1 MVDLSNVNV
10 GSNYALIITTNS
22 GLWRY
27 RIGDTIRFYSVNPY
41 RIKISGRTKHF
52 INAFGE
58 ELIIENADTAMEL
71 ACKKHKASFY
81 NYTAGPVYISGN
93 KKGRHEWFIEF
104 LTPPK
109 NPKDFAYS
117 LDIELKKLNSDYE
130 AKRYKDLALEIPQIK
145 ILHSGIFD
153 KWLKKKNM
161 LGGQNKIPRLSN
173 NRKYLDDILKIISD
187 V

>member
-1 MVDLSNVNV
+1 MDAAGGVVTEFHV
-10 GSNYALIITTNS
+10 APE
-22 GLWRY
+22 
-27 RIGDTIRFYSVNPY
+27 VNP
-41 RIKISGRTKHF
+41 SEGLPF
-52 INAFGE
+52 
-58 ELIIENADTAMEL
+58 
-71 ACKKHKASFY
+71 
-81 NYTAGPVYISGN
+81 
-93 KKGRHEWFIEF
+93 HEWFIEF

>member
-1 MVDLSNVNV
+1 L
-10 GSNYALIITTNS
+10 LI
-22 GLWRY
+22 
-27 RIGDTIRFYSVNPY
+27 
-41 RIKISGRTKHF
+41 RTKHF

-71 ACKKHKASFY
+71 TCKKHNASFY

-93 KKGRHEWFIEF
+93 NKGRHEWFIEF
-104 LTPPK
+104 LSPPK
-109 NPKDFAYS
+109 NLKDFAHS
-117 LDIELKKLNSDYE
+117 LDTELKKLNSDYE

-145 ILHSGIFD
+145 ILHLGTFD

-173 NRKYLDDILKIISD
+173 NRKYLDDILKLTSN